1 MENQLIQQQADNN
14 AESKYFS
21 SKEIYHDSQANEE
34 SESNLKPL
42 NMFYEDED
50 QEERENIYGDD
61 NQNDEQIIQRSQN
74 SFNDR
79 LSDFDLDAKE
89 HFASVYKDSD
99 LNESQDDYNDRDLDN
114 NSYLNSVLHIS
125 KVKQSSEFNRNQS
138 NIMKDEDSFLK
149 DVIRQSEELQKELRQ
164 LDLYYLN
171 QNQQNSQIEN
181 QEQLGLVQQQT
192 LGINNL
198 VEAQNENSDQKQI
211 RKETLPKNNVSDKSK
226 QGLKKK
232 DSKSQLIQAKKE
244 TIKQVLKDADKKQT
258 LKAQTTK
265 REQQKATS
273 YSEHKNNIN
282 SNQFDNRI
290 IQTEPFQVN
299 ERSVQKR
306 TKSQHSQNEN
316 KQIKSR
322 NGSTSQTRSKSK
334 GKEVRSKSKS
344 NTKEN
349 IQTASEKSKK
359 NKKLIPK
366 SKESSASNK
375 KQNGESGQIKSSQQ
389 NYCEQSDQKQQLS
402 MNPLLMISDFDDNL
416 KNSYS
421 EQMGINM
428 LQQFMIKNDINSSTY
443 VPNIQNNY
451 NQSIQNQENHQDFQN
466 VSNISTNHQFFHN
479 EYLQDQVPNLE
490 NESELF
496 DQEENHYDNMSED
509 HNCSS
514 YSQFSHVYDSE
525 EENKFSTHQN
535 SNYDIYQ
542 QQQNKIAQQIDF
554 NQTGDFQKQQISQQQ
569 KNLQNNNLYQ
579 VTYQDNTRLNNYF
592 TEEEAQRG
600 QGYKV
605 QKQTNQT
612 QFTFN
617 STNGDYSRNDVNTQ
631 TIYNTSNNTPSNRE
645 TFQLNKMLGSS
656 SSARLRNADSNS
668 LWDLSQDNESVI
680 KDNQMKID
688 DLKLSQKVTEKKVLK
703 KTKSNKAQN
712 TQTKVNKSPK
722 KKIENKKKVS
732 GSYHSIKEVKST
744 ITTQRK
750 GKEAINSKTSLNNIQ
765 SDKNFETEANFYS
778 TTSNEQNIIQQL
790 EKQLQEKDQLI
801 ELLQKQNNSL
811 KQKLLNTNKQK
822 RDQTHSSASNHS
834 QQQNGM
840 FEQLSIAKRLQET
853 NKILIDRIKEL
864 DLKKQQQT
872 AIIENKNEQFKI
884 LKQKYSDLKKAFK
897 SKVKKNNDLKKENE
911 LIKQIKSEITPQNI
925 DYTQLVQAL
934 AQISQ
939 HSDFKD
945 QFVNREREDMSRGTF
960 YTQRSSA
967 LGDYGDNKINQ
978 PHSNQKPQ
986 QEQQLKKK
994 TANNNNISEAN
1005 NYYNQSIQNIQL
1017 QNKSVNTNNQSDI
1030 NQKKKSTVL
1039 NNKKSTTQTIKTP
1052 KQEKQKQNK

>member
-1 MENQLIQQQADNN
+1 MENQLIQQQADIN

-21 SKEIYHDSQANEE
+21 SKENFQDSQANEE

-42 NMFYEDED
+42 NMYYEDED
-50 QEERENIYGDD
+50 QQEEENNYDED
-61 NQNDEQIIQRSQN
+61 DEQIIQRSQN

-79 LSDFDLDAKE
+79 LSDFDLDVKE

-99 LNESQDDYNDRDLDN
+99 LNESQDDYNDRDLEN

-125 KVKQSSEFNRNQS
+125 KVKQSSEFNRNHN
-138 NIMKDEDSFLK
+138 NITKEEDSFLK

-171 QNQQNSQIEN
+171 QNQHQNQQEN
-181 QEQLGLVQQQT
+181 QDQQNQIQQQT
-192 LGINNL
+192 QAINNT
-198 VEAQNENSDQKQI
+198 VGAQNNNSDENQI
-211 RKETLPKNNVSDKSK
+211 RKETLAKNNINDKPK

-232 DSKSQLIQAKKE
+232 DSKHQLVQSKKE
-244 TIKQVLKDADKKQT
+244 AKQIFKDADKKQKN
-258 LKAQTTK
+258 KAQTTK
-265 REQQKATS
+265 REQKAPS
-273 YSEHKNNIN
+273 YSEHKSSTN

-299 ERSVQKR
+299 ERYFQKR
-306 TKSQHSQNEN
+306 KKSQHSQNEN

-322 NGSTSQTRSKSK
+322 NTSTSQPRSQSK

-349 IQTASEKSKK
+349 TQTASEKSKK
-359 NKKLIPK
+359 NKNLVPK
-366 SKESSASNK
+366 SKESSTSNK
-375 KQNGESGQIKSSQQ
+375 KQNGEKVQIKIQQ
-389 NYCEQSDQKQQLS
+389 NYGEQSDQKQQLS

-428 LQQFMIKNDINSSTY
+428 LQQFMIKNDINSSSY
-443 VPNIQNNY
+443 VPYIQNNNS
-451 NQSIQNQENHQDFQN
+451 NQSVQNQDNNQDFQN

-496 DQEENHYDNMSED
+496 DQEENHYENISGD
-509 HNCSS
+509 HNYSS

-542 QQQNKIAQQIDF
+542 QQQNKIGQQIDF
-554 NQTGDFQKQQISQQQ
+554 NQTGDFQKQQINQEQ
-569 KNLQNNNLYQ
+569 KHLQNNNLYQ
-579 VTYQDNTRLNNYF
+579 VSYQDNTRLNNYF
-592 TEEEAQRG
+592 TEEDAQRG
-600 QGYKV
+600 QGY
-605 QKQTNQT
+605 QKQANQT

-617 STNGDYSRNDVNTQ
+617 LTNGDYSRNDANTQ
-631 TIYNTSNNTPSNRE
+631 TLYNTSNNTPSNRE

-668 LWDLSQDNESVI
+668 LWDLSQDNESVV

-688 DLKLSQKVTEKKVLK
+688 ELKLSQKVVEKKVPK
-703 KTKSNKAQN
+703 KAKSSKPQN

-722 KKIENKKKVS
+722 KKIEAKKKVS
-732 GSYHSIKEVKST
+732 GSYHSIKEVKSNL
-744 ITTQRK
+744 TTQRK

-778 TTSNEQNIIQQL
+778 TASNEQNIIQQL

-801 ELLQKQNNSL
+801 ESLKKQNNSL
-811 KQKLLNTNKQK
+811 KQKLLNTQKQK
-822 RDQTHSSASNHS
+822 RDQTYSSASNYS
-834 QQQNGM
+834 QQQQQNGM

-872 AIIENKNEQFKI
+872 AAIEHKNEQFKI
-884 LKQKYSDLKKAFK
+884 LKQKYSELKKAFR
-897 SKVKKNNDLKKENE
+897 SKIKKNNDLKKENE

-945 QFVNREREDMSRGTF
+945 QFGNREREDMSRGTF

-978 PHSNQKPQ
+978 LHTTQKAQ
-986 QEQQLKKK
+986 QEQQIKKK
-994 TANNNNISEAN
+994 AANNNLINETN
-1005 NYYNQSIQNIQL
+1005 NYYNQSIQNIQQ
-1017 QNKSVNTNNQSDI
+1017 QNKSVNTKNQSDTS
-1030 NQKKKSTVL
+1030 QKKKSTIL
-1039 NNKKSTTQTIKTP
+1039 NNKKNIKQTINTP
-1052 KQEKQKQNK
+1052 KTEKLKQNK

>member
-1 MENQLIQQQADNN
+1 MENQLLQQQPDNTQ
-14 AESKYFS
+14 ESKYYL
-21 SKEIYHDSQANEE
+21 SKENVHDSQANEE

-42 NMFYEDED
+42 NMFQEDED
-50 QEERENIYGDD
+50 QEEEEENNYDD
-61 NQNDEQIIQRSQN
+61 DDLQIIQRSQN

-89 HFASVYKDSD
+89 HFASIYKDSD
-99 LNESQDDYNDRDLDN
+99 LNDSKEDYNDRDLDN

-125 KVKQSSEFNRNQS
+125 KVKQSSEFNINQS
-138 NIMKDEDSFLK
+138 NIMKEEDSFLK
-149 DVIRQSEELQKELRQ
+149 NVIRESEELQKELRQ
-164 LDLYYLN
+164 LDMYYWN
-171 QNQQNSQIEN
+171 QNQLKNQQEN
-181 QEQLGLVQQQT
+181 LNQLNYNQQQT
-192 LGINNL
+192 QGINNFISS
-198 VEAQNENSDQKQI
+198 QNGDSNEQQYGNEIQPQ
-211 RKETLPKNNVSDKSK
+211 NNVNDKQK
-226 QGLKKK
+226 KGLKKN
-232 DSKSQLIQAKKE
+232 DSKNQLISVNKE
-244 TIKQVLKDADKKQT
+244 TKQVFKDTNKKQT
-258 LKAQTTK
+258 IKAQTTTK
-265 REQQKATS
+265 KEQKATS
-273 YSEHKNNIN
+273 FSENKQKNN
-282 SNQFDNRI
+282 NQLDHRI
-290 IQTEPFQVN
+290 IQTEPFQVS
-299 ERSVQKR
+299 ERYSQKR
-306 TKSQHSQNEN
+306 KKSQHSQQDN

-322 NGSTSQTRSKSK
+322 NTSTSQPRSQSK
-334 GKEVRSKSKS
+334 GKEVRSKNKC
-344 NTKEN
+344 NLKEDT
-349 IQTASEKSKK
+349 QTTSEKSKK
-359 NKKLIPK
+359 NKKLVPK

-375 KQNGESGQIKSSQQ
+375 KQNEEIIQIKSNKQS
-389 NYCEQSDQKQQLS
+389 YGEQSDQKQQLS

-428 LQQFMIKNDINSSTY
+428 LQQFMIKNDINSSSY
-443 VPNIQNNY
+443 VPNILNNNNY
-451 NQSIQNQENHQDFQN
+451 IQEIQNQNNNQDYQN

-496 DQEENHYDNMSED
+496 DQEEENRYENDSED

-525 EENKFSTHQN
+525 EENKYSTHQN

-542 QQQNKIAQQIDF
+542 QQQNKLNQQSDF
-554 NQTGDFQKQQISQQQ
+554 NSTGDFQKQQIVQ
-569 KNLQNNNLYQ
+569 KQNNLQNNNLYQ
-579 VTYQDNTRLNNYF
+579 VSYQDNTRLNNYF

-600 QGYKV
+600 YDYKI

-617 STNGDYSRNDVNTQ
+617 STNGDCSKNDANTQ

-688 DLKLSQKVTEKKVLK
+688 ELKLSQKVAEKKVSK
-703 KTKSNKAQN
+703 KNKSNKTQN
-712 TQTKVNKSPK
+712 TKTKVNKSPK
-722 KKIENKKKVS
+722 KKIEAKKKVS
-732 GSYHSIKEVKST
+732 GSYHSIKEVKSN

-750 GKEAINSKTSLNNIQ
+750 GKETINSKTSLNNIQ
-765 SDKNFETEANFYS
+765 SDKNCETEANLYS
-778 TTSNEQNIIQQL
+778 NTSNEQNIIHQL

-801 ELLQKQNNSL
+801 DLLKKQNSSL
-811 KQKLLNTNKQK
+811 KQKLLNTQKQK
-822 RDQTHSSASNHS
+822 RDQTHSSASNYS
-834 QQQNGM
+834 QQHQQNGM
-840 FEQLSIAKRLQET
+840 IEQLSIAKRLQET

-864 DLKKQQQT
+864 DLKRQQQT
-872 AIIENKNEQFKI
+872 ATIEHKNEQFKI
-884 LKQKYSDLKKAFK
+884 LKQKYSELKKEFRCK
-897 SKVKKNNDLKKENE
+897 IKKNNDLKKENE

-978 PHSNQKPQ
+978 LHATHKIKQDQ
-986 QEQQLKKK
+986 QVKKK
-994 TANNNNISEAN
+994 DVKNNIINEE
-1005 NYYNQSIQNIQL
+1005 NYYNQSIQNIQQ

-1030 NQKKKSTVL
+1030 SQKKKNAAL
-1039 NNKKSTTQTIKTP
+1039 NSKKNSTQTIKTL
-1052 KQEKQKQNK
+1052 KSEKLKQNK